1 MVPTIAAT
9 RIRLRICTIPIYG
22 ACLAGKYGQ
31 ALKVPRLQAHA
42 RTAARDVRRPD
53 AAEAASCA
61 RGAHLHTYQGMVP
74 KILTPVSTGRICL
87 LPALNGLSG
96 PPNQDL
102 QGNSR
107 TRKCHA
113 MSHLIS
119 AAFLYVVLAA
129 CQAAER
135 IVFRKS
141 ATLPFSDTACSCSAA
156 ATASAASAPASV
168 SPATAL
174 TSTISRVT
182 AAVPVAACSTLRAIS
197 PVAAPCCSTA
207 DAIALAISA
216 ISRTV
221 ASNWEIAVTVS

>member
-1 MVPTIAAT
+1 MVKLLKFPACKLMRALPHAT
-9 RIRLRICTIPIYG
+9 YVVRMRLKQ
-22 ACLAGKYGQ
+22 L
-31 ALKVPRLQAHA
+31 HA
-42 RTAARDVRRPD
+42 QG
-53 AAEAASCA
+53 
-61 RGAHLHTYQGMVP
+61 GAHLHTYQGMVP

-87 LPALNGLSG
+87 LPALNGRSG
-96 PPNQDL
+96 PPNQVST
-102 QGNSR
+102 GKEPHK
-107 TRKCHA
+107 RKCRTDES
-113 MSHLIS
+113 SHQRGIS
-119 AAFLYVVLAA
+119 YVVLAA

-221 ASNWEIAVTVS
+221 ASNWEIAVTVSPVALWMVAI